1 MCGDCDYIAGF
12 AGCFI
17 EKHMT
22 GGKSLPFFISHAHFL
37 LKQFPDNFCRIL
49 HSEIIGFDTEIIIF
63 HIAPVRL
70 CKMLTVN
77 CTLMVYLFYFC
88 GDSIR

>member
-22 GGKSLPFFISHAHFL
+22 GGKSLPFL
-37 LKQFPDNFCRIL
+37 LLTGEGIDYDMN
-49 HSEIIGFDTEIIIF
+49 EI
-63 HIAPVRL
+63 RL
-70 CKMLTVN
+70 QMC
-77 CTLMVYLFYFC
+77 Y
-88 GDSIR
+88 SI